1 MRKHQLLFGAGLL
14 AAASFAHALGMP
26 AQDTV
31 TGVKDHPLLS
41 RFDGARLVGHEAK
54 EYIDVQL
61 VAGKVIDDGKRSPEK
76 WLPLEGRYTRLAYNY
91 PQERSSLEVMRN
103 YEAALKQAGLTM
115 LYACAKE
122 TCGKQF
128 GGLMLER
135 VGTKIFPDT
144 SYWSAFNYGRYS
156 TRYVLAQGTRPDGST
171 VHAAVYVVDPVDKQ
185 NGGVYIELVESRAME
200 AGKVSANLSAETMAK
215 RIADDGKVAVYGV
228 YFDTG
233 KADVKPESKA
243 ALDEMA
249 KLLKSQPALNV
260 YIVGHTD
267 SQGSLA
273 ANADL
278 SQRRAEMVVKALE
291 ANHKIEAKRLLPRG
305 VASLAP
311 VASNDSDAGREK
323 NRRVELV
330 KQ

>member
-1 MRKHQLLFGAGLL
+1 MKKHRLLGA
-14 AAASFAHALGMP
+14 FALIALGTANAGMP
-26 AQDTV
+26 TQDTV
-31 TGVKDHPLLS
+31 KDGKDHPLLS
-41 RFDGARLVGHEAK
+41 RFAGSRLVGHEAK

-61 VAGKVIDDGKRSPEK
+61 VAGQVPDDGKRKPEK

-103 YEAALKQAGLTM
+103 YEAALKQAGMTV
-115 LYACAKE
+115 LYSCAKE
-122 TCGKQF
+122 SCGRQF
-128 GGLMLER
+128 GALMLER
-135 VGTKIFPDT
+135 VGTKLFPDT
-144 SYWSAFNYGRYS
+144 SFWSPFNYGRNS
-156 TRYVLAQGTRPDGST
+156 ERYLLAQGTRPDGSV
-171 VHAAVYVVDPVDKQ
+171 VHAAVYVVDPVDRQ
-185 NGGVYIELVESRAME
+185 NGGVYLELVESQKME
-200 AGKVSANLSAETMAK
+200 AGKVSADLSAETMAK
-215 RIADDGKVAVYGV
+215 RIASEGKVAIYGV

-233 KADVKPESKA
+233 KAEVKAESKP

-249 KLLKSQPALNV
+249 KLLKSQPDLKV

-273 ANADL
+273 TNTEL
-278 SQRRAEMVVKALE
+278 SQRRADMVAKALE
-291 ANHKIEAKRLLPRG
+291 ANYRIDAKRLQPKG

-311 VASNDSDAGREK
+311 VASNDGEAGREQ

>member
-1 MRKHQLLFGAGLL
+1 MKMLHRLGALSLSLSLGLAQ
-14 AAASFAHALGMP
+14 AAMP

-31 TGVKDHPLLS
+31 KNGKDHPLLS
-41 RFDGARLVGHEAK
+41 RFAGAKLVGYEAK
-54 EYIDVQL
+54 EYVDLRL
-61 VAGKVIDDGKRSPEK
+61 VAGPVPDDGRRMPEQ

-103 YEAALKQAGLTM
+103 YEAALKQAGMTVV
-115 LYACAKE
+115 YACAKE
-122 TCGKQF
+122 TCGPQF
-128 GGLMLER
+128 GAMMLER
-135 VGTKIFPDT
+135 LDTDLFADT
-144 SYWSAFNYGRYS
+144 SHWNAFNYGRKS
-156 TRYVLAQGTRPDGST
+156 ERYVLAQGSRPDGT
-171 VHAAVYVVDPVDKQ
+171 KVHVAIYVVDPVDKQ
-185 NGGVYIELVESRAME
+185 NGGVYLEVVEGRAME
-200 AGKVSANLSAETMAK
+200 GNKVSADLNAETMAK
-215 RIADDGKVAVYGV
+215 RIDSDGKVAVYGV

-233 KADVKPESKA
+233 KAEVKPQSKP

-249 KLLKSQPALNV
+249 KLLKTQPALKV

-273 ANADL
+273 SNIEL
-278 SQRRAEMVVKALE
+278 SQRRAEMVAKALE
-291 ANHKIEAKRLLPRG
+291 KDYQIDGKRMLAKG

-311 VASNDSDAGREK
+311 VASNDGEPGREK